1 MGGLAAQTMSSRC
14 RAPNAGRNRRDV
26 GGQLCVCV
34 TCWLAGNRWLE
45 GGMGGLHPNA
55 AQWGL
60 PASLILTLLDLECSQ
75 CGSDL

>member
-1 MGGLAAQTMSSRC
+1 
-14 RAPNAGRNRRDV
+14 
-26 GGQLCVCV
+26 
-34 TCWLAGNRWLE
+34 
-45 GGMGGLHPNA
+45 MGGLHPNA